1 MKPLIIHKTD
11 DSPEVV
17 FDKDKGIFLLEGI
30 SLPEETVLFY
40 DTLIKWLEE
49 YSKNPNEETVF
60 NFKINYYN
68 STSSIQFVRIFK
80 ILEKIQEQGKK
91 VKVIW
96 YYNKLDD
103 TIKEDGEEFKKFFK
117 VDFELKEI

>member
-1 MKPLIIHKTD
+1 MEPLIIHKTD

-17 FDKDKGIFLLEGI
+17 FDKGKGIFLLEGI
-30 SLPEETVLFY
+30 SLPEETLLFY
-40 DTLIKWLEE
+40 DRLIKWLEE
-49 YSKNPNEETVF
+49 YSKNPNEETIF
-60 NFKINYYN
+60 EFKINYYN

-80 ILEKIQEQGKK
+80 ILEKIREQGKK
-91 VKVIW
+91 VKVVW

-117 VDFELKEI
+117 IDFELKEI